1 MGYEW
6 IFDVLRDLRTFAH
19 ANDMPALAHK
29 ADEAIAAA
37 KAEIEAR
44 GGPPPDKPENLH

>member
-6 IFDVLRDLRTFAH
+6 IFDVLRDLKSFAH
-19 ANDMPALAHK
+19 ANDMPALADK

-37 KAEIEAR
+37 RAEIEAR
-44 GGPPPDKPENLH
+44 GESSPPKPEEMH